1 MAAELQFRLTGGASN
16 AVPADS
22 LGGVGSSEQLSAI
35 ALNNLFDN
43 VEPAEAV
50 AGDTE
55 YRAIDIY
62 NNGDEVA
69 TSVEFYFDAQTSSAD
84 TDLAAGLDSGTQS
97 IADEDIAPATPAIT
111 FTAPTEGSALSV
123 SDIAVGGRQR
133 VWIRRTVGAAAGNT
147 SSDQATLA
155 VKYA

>member
-16 AVPADS
+16 ADPNAS
-22 LGGVGSSEQLSAI
+22 LGGVGSAEQLGAT

-43 VEPAEAV
+43 VEPAEAL
-50 AGDTE
+50 AGDVE

-62 NNGDEVA
+62 NNGDEAA
-69 TSVEFYFDAQTSSAD
+69 TSVEFYFDAQTSSED
-84 TDLAAGLDSGTQS
+84 TDLAAGLDGTTQS
-97 IADEDIAPATPAIT
+97 VGDENTAPSGPT
-111 FTAPTEGSALSV
+111 FTQPTEASPLAV

-147 SSDQATLA
+147 SNDQATLA